1 MSQEAWFKSWFNTPY
16 YHQLYKHRDERD
28 AQLLLDNILNY
39 LKPKPKAE
47 ILDLAC
53 GRGRHSSYLTA
64 RGFDVYGL
72 DLSPQN
78 IEFAVKYHRAKHFKV
93 QDMRE
98 NFGENKY
105 DYILNLF
112 TSFGYFNCNDQHL
125 LAIKNMAVALRS
137 GGVLVLDFMNAHK
150 VKKGLMADEK
160 LCTDNITFKIKRYV
174 ANHKIVKEINFTDQG
189 RVFQFKEE
197 VALLNL
203 EDFKEFYRKAGFEL
217 IGTFGDF
224 QLNPFSYQN
233 SDRLITMAKKI

>member
-1 MSQEAWFKSWFNTPY
+1 MPQEDWFREWFDTPY
-16 YHQLYKHRDERD
+16 YHQMYKHRDERD
-28 AQLLLDNILNY
+28 AQLLLDNILDF
-39 LKPKPKAE
+39 LQPKQNAK

-78 IEFAVKYHRAKHFKV
+78 IEFAEKHHRAKHFKV

-98 NFGENKY
+98 SFGENMF
-105 DYILNLF
+105 DYVFNLF

-125 LAIKNMAVALRS
+125 KAIKNMTTALRS

-150 VKKGLMADEK
+150 VSQGLVPDEK
-160 LCTDNITFKIKRYV
+160 LCTDDITFYIKRYV
-174 ANHKIVKEINFTDQG
+174 ADDKIVKEINFTDGGKTHQY
-189 RVFQFKEE
+189 KEE
-197 VALLNL
+197 VALLTL
-203 EDFKEFYRKAGFEL
+203 ADFEEFYKHAGLEL

-224 QLNPFSYQN
+224 HLHPYSEEN
-233 SDRLITMAKKI
+233 SDRLITMAKKL